1 MVDTAGITLSL
12 DDRGTQRAKR
22 PQTEAQL
29 IVALECSRPC
39 ARSARYS
46 LAGVHAVLV
55 GRAGARRGEREE
67 SPAGRRLRV
76 GIPDRWMSS
85 SHALIEHS
93 FGRWVLEDAGSK
105 NGTLVN
111 GELVQR
117 AVLQSGDLIELGHTL
132 LLFLDNVEVPS
143 DEPCDVDL
151 EHQPLG
157 EPGLTTLIPQL
168 TAQFERLRQI
178 APSSIPILIQGES
191 GTGKEVVA
199 RTAHALSQ
207 RRGEFVAV
215 NCGAIPANLVES
227 ELFGYRK
234 GAFSGAV
241 EDRPGLVR
249 SADKG
254 TLFLDEIGDLPPAS
268 QAALLRVLQQ
278 HEVTPVGGAHPV
290 PVDIR
295 VIAATHR
302 DLDDMVDN
310 EQFRRD
316 LFARLAG
323 YRITLPRLV
332 DRRADL
338 GLLIAA
344 LLGRILPGA
353 AGHPGF
359 ETEAARCLFTHDW
372 PLNIRELEQCLR
384 ASSVLAADKPIDLEH
399 LPEAVRAPT
408 EPPAASE
415 EAPSALSAEDEERRT
430 ELIDALRAN
439 QGNISATARAMGKD
453 RKQIQRWLKRFQI
466 DATSY
471 R

>member
-1 MVDTAGITLSL
+1 MADTAGITLSL
-12 DDRGTQRAKR
+12 DDRGTQRAKG
-22 PQTEAQL
+22 PQAEPQL
-29 IVALECSRPC
+29 ILALECSRPC

-46 LAGVHAVLV
+46 LAAVQAVML
-55 GRAGARRGEREE
+55 GRASARRAEREE
-67 SPAGRRLRV
+67 SPTGRRLRV

-85 SHALIEHS
+85 SHARIEHS

-132 LLFLDNVEVPS
+132 LLFLDNVQVGA

-151 EHQPLG
+151 EHAPLG
-157 EPGLTTLIPQL
+157 EPGLATLIPAL
-168 TAQFERLRQI
+168 EARFERLRQI

-199 RTAHALSQ
+199 RTAHELSG
-207 RRGEFVAV
+207 RGGEFVAV

-254 TLFLDEIGDLPPAS
+254 TLFLDEIGDLPAAS

-278 HEVTPVGGAHPV
+278 HEVTPVGGARPV

-310 EQFRRD
+310 DEFRRD

-323 YRITLPRLV
+323 YRIALPQLV
-332 DRRADL
+332 DRRPDL
-338 GLLIAA
+338 GLLVAA
-344 LLGRILPGA
+344 LLGRILPDA
-353 AGHPGF
+353 TGHPGF
-359 ETEAARCLFTHDW
+359 ETEAARCLFTHEW

-384 ASSVLAADKPIDLEH
+384 AATVLAADKPIDLEH
-399 LPEAVRAPT
+399 LPETVRMPP
-408 EPPAASE
+408 EPPAADE
-415 EAPSALSAEDEERRT
+415 EPLELSAEDEERRT

>member
-12 DDRGTQRAKR
+12 DDRGAQRAKG

-46 LAGVHAVLV
+46 LAGVHSVLL
-55 GRAGARRGEREE
+55 GRASARRGEREE
-67 SPAGRRLRV
+67 SPSGRRLKV

-85 SHALIEHS
+85 SHARIEHS

-105 NGTLVN
+105 NGSLVN

-132 LLFLDNVEVPS
+132 LLFLDNVEVPG

-151 EHQPLG
+151 EHQPAG
-157 EPGLTTLIPQL
+157 EPGLTTLIPHL
-168 TAQFERLRQI
+168 AAQFERLRQI
-178 APSSIPILIQGES
+178 APSTIPILIQGES

-199 RTAHALSQ
+199 RAAHVLSKRQ
-207 RRGEFVAV
+207 GEFVAV

-249 SADKG
+249 SADNG

-278 HEVTPVGGAHPV
+278 HEVTPVGGARPV
-290 PVDIR
+290 PVNIR

-302 DLDDMVDN
+302 DLDAMVDSD
-310 EQFRRD
+310 EFRRD

-323 YRITLPRLV
+323 YRIVLPPLA

-344 LLGRILPGA
+344 LLGRILA
-353 AGHPGF
+353 NASGHPGF

-384 ASSVLAADKPIDLEH
+384 AAAVLAADKPIDLEH
-399 LPEAVRAPT
+399 LPESVR
-408 EPPAASE
+408 EPPASPAANDE
-415 EAPSALSAEDEERRT
+415 PLALSNEDEERRT